1 MSTLTVMLNAA
12 DLLHKA
18 NVTATNGWS
27 ISAQQTEGASYIVM
41 RKPNMP
47 EVTFTCYVENLAPCR
62 AEFIVSM
69 CATETPRYGEY
80 TEAWGYNN
88 LVQLLLKLQAELT
101 EVCNTY

>member
-41 RKPNMP
+41 RKPNMGD
-47 EVTFTCYVENLAPCR
+47 VTFTCYAESLATR
-62 AEFIVSM
+62 THFIISMYAEP
-69 CATETPRYGEY
+69 APWNTAEY
-80 TEAWGYNN
+80 TEAWSYNN